1 MMMEVDIISREII
14 KPSSPAIHHLK
25 PFKLSLLDQITPTT
39 YAPLILFYPK
49 NHIIHSKNPQ
59 AHLKNSLSETLNSFY
74 PFSGRMK
81 DNLFID
87 YYDEGIPYNEARVHC
102 CLSDFLQHPK
112 TEFLN
117 HFLPCCP
124 FRKEPKP
131 MEVAPLAVQVNIFDC
146 GGIAIGFAVS
156 HKFIDGTTMSAF
168 LNNWAATAGGPSNKL
183 VNPNFTEAS
192 SLSHFPPQ
200 NILPHIAKPLV
211 ERLWFCEGKY
221 KTRRFV
227 FDAKAIATLR
237 AKARS
242 ERVENPTR
250 IESLS
255 SFICKHA
262 SAASRLASGS
272 PRPSILAQAISIR
285 GKAKPRLADYSM
297 GNIFWW
303 ALAAYDYNSAES
315 TETEMRGLVATLKEA
330 VSKIDSDVRILQG
343 HEGFIGMIEY
353 AIQKAATVVFSRENP
368 EIFAF
373 TSWLTFGFN
382 KVDFGWGKPIW
393 VGLMGEVG
401 SGRKLTILQNAIY
414 GKGIEAWVTLDENVM
429 AILEDDAEFL
439 ALATLNPSVI
449 SP

>member
-1 MMMEVDIISREII
+1 
-14 KPSSPAIHHLK
+14 
-25 PFKLSLLDQITPTT
+25 
-39 YAPLILFYPK
+39 
-49 NHIIHSKNPQ
+49 
-59 AHLKNSLSETLNSFY
+59 
-74 PFSGRMK
+74 MK

-87 YYDEGIPYNEARVHC
+87 YYDKGIPYNEARVYC

-112 TEFLN
+112 TESLN

-124 FRKEPKP
+124 FLKEPKP
-131 MEVAPLAVQVNIFDC
+131 MEVAPLAVQVNVFDC
-146 GGIAIGFAVS
+146 GGIAIGFTAS

-168 LNNWAATAGGPSNKL
+168 LKNWAATAGGPSNKL

-211 ERLWFCEGKY
+211 ERLWFSEGKY

-227 FDAKAIATLR
+227 FDAKAIGIATLR

-255 SFICKHA
+255 SFIYKHA
-262 SAASRLASGS
+262 RAASRLASGS

-285 GKAKPRLADYSM
+285 GKAKPRLSDSSM

-303 ALAAYDYNSAES
+303 ALAAYDYNSAEL
-315 TETEMRGLVATLKEA
+315 TEIEMRGLVATLKEA

-343 HEGFIGMIEY
+343 HEGFIGLIEY

-373 TSWLTFGFN
+373 TSWLTFGFD

-449 SP
+449 SQ